1 MNLSKLFIVASLAA
15 GVSMATANVVAQTTT
30 PAASTPDSAAV
41 TGLTEEQIL
50 AQLAADIAAATTPE
64 AKAQVI
70 ADAMV
75 ANPKLRAKIQTGVKK
90 LGVNPAVLA
99 SAVATAK
106 ATVAAA
112 KTPSSSTSSSESQ
125 SKTTAKVTPTTTTT
139 SSSGSG
145 GGGASG
151 G

>member
-15 GVSMATANVVAQTTT
+15 GVSMATANAVAQTTT
-30 PAASTPDSAAV
+30 PAASNPDTAAV

-112 KTPSSSTSSSESQ
+112 ETSSTSSSESQ
-125 SKTTAKVTPTTTTT
+125 SKTTAKVTPTLTTP
-139 SSSGSG
+139 SSAG
-145 GGGASG
+145 GGPSASG